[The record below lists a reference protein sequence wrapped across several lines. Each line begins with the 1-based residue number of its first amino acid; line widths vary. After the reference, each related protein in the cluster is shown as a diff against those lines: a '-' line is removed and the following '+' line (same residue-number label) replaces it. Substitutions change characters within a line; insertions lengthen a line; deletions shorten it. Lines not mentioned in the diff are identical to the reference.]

1 MSLHLADVAHILIA
15 LTLLILMAH
24 LFGHLFGVL
33 RQPPVIGE
41 ILGGL
46 LLGPTVL
53 GAFAPGVKD
62 SLFPQSGPTASV
74 LGGFYQLGLIF
85 LMFLAGTE
93 LRSAGSAAENRTVL
107 GITVFG
113 LGLPFGAGLL
123 IQRLVDPASLSGP
136 KGTATSFALVFG
148 IAIAVTSI
156 PVISRIMLDLGLLG
170 TPFARVVLSVAVLED
185 LALYVVLAVVLGL
198 VQAHSGDAFGLWDLT
213 GIHSVPLTSV
223 YYVAV
228 SVVFLLLFLIFG
240 RHLFRLLTTRR
251 LGALE
256 RRNPTALRIVFLF
269 VAVLCCIALG
279 INAVFGALMAG
290 VSIAGA
296 TTDGADPVGDAA
308 AASSDVSQTVKHFSL
323 ALFVPVYFAI
333 VGLQLDL
340 LHHFPVVFFLWFLV
354 VACVVKLAGVWV
366 GARLAGE
373 DNRSA
378 TNLAVAMNARGGP
391 GIVLATVTFTAGII
405 NEEFFT
411 VLVLLS
417 IITSQAAGIWL
428 DLKLVRRADDGNE
441 MDGEDVW
448 SKESEAVRRP

>member
-24 LFGHLFGVL
+24 LFGHLFGAL

-62 SLFPQSGPTASV
+62 SLFPASGPTASV

-93 LRSAGSAAENRTVL
+93 LQSAGSAAENRTVV

-113 LGLPFGAGLL
+113 LVLPFGAGLL
-123 IQRLVDPASLSGP
+123 LQQLVDPASLSGP
-136 KGTATSFALVFG
+136 KGSATSFALVFG
-148 IAIAVTSI
+148 IGIAVTSI
-156 PVISRIMLDLGLLG
+156 PVISRIMLDLGILG
-170 TPFARVVLSVAVLED
+170 TPFARIVLSVAVLED
-185 LALYVVLAVVLGL
+185 LALYVMLAVVLGL

-213 GIHSVPLTSV
+213 GVKSVPLTSV

-228 SVVFLLLFLIFG
+228 SLLFLLLFLIFG
-240 RHLFRLLTTRR
+240 RRLFRLLTTRR

-290 VSIAGA
+290 VSVTGA
-296 TTDGADPVGDAA
+296 ADGADPAPGAG
-308 AASSDVSQTVKHFSL
+308 AASGDVSQTVKHFSL

-340 LHHFPVVFFLWFLV
+340 LHHFPVLFFVWFIV
-354 VACVVKLAGVWV
+354 VACAVKLAGVWV

-417 IITSQAAGIWL
+417 ILTSQAAGIWL
-428 DLKLVRRADDGNE
+428 DRKLVRRTDDRNE
-441 MDGEDVW
+441 MEGEDVW
-448 SKESEAVRRP
+448 STESEAVRRP

>member
-1 MSLHLADVAHILIA
+1 MSLHLTDVAHILIA
-15 LTLLILMAH
+15 LTLLILLAH

-53 GAFAPGVKD
+53 GAFAPGVED
-62 SLFPQSGPTASV
+62 SLFPESGPTASV

-113 LGLPFGAGLL
+113 LALPFGAGLL

-136 KGTATSFALVFG
+136 KGSATSFALVFG

-156 PVISRIMLDLGLLG
+156 PVISRIMLDLGILG
-170 TPFARVVLSVAVLED
+170 TPFARVELSVAVLED
-185 LALYVVLAVVLGL
+185 LALYVMLAVVLGL
-198 VQAHSGDAFGLWDLT
+198 VQARSGDAFGLWDLT
-213 GIHSVPLTSV
+213 GIDSVPLTSV
-223 YYVAV
+223 YYVTV
-228 SVVFLLLFLIFG
+228 SLVFLLLFLIFG
-240 RHLFRLLTTRR
+240 RHLFRLLTVGRM
-251 LGALE
+251 GALE

-290 VSIAGA
+290 VSVAGA
-296 TTDGADPVGDAA
+296 ADGAAGDTG
-308 AASSDVSQTVKHFSL
+308 AASGDVSQTVKHFSL

-340 LHHFPVVFFLWFLV
+340 LHHFPVVFFLWFVV

-428 DLKLVRRADDGNE
+428 DLKLVRRADGGNE
-441 MDGEDVW
+441 MEGEDVW

>member
-1 MSLHLADVAHILIA
+1 MSLHLVDVAHILIA
-15 LTLLILMAH
+15 LTLLILLAH

-62 SLFPQSGPTASV
+62 SLFPESGPTASV

-136 KGTATSFALVFG
+136 KGSDTSFALVFG

-156 PVISRIMLDLGLLG
+156 PVISRIMLDLGILG

-213 GIHSVPLTSV
+213 GIDSVSLTSV
-223 YYVAV
+223 YYVTV
-228 SVVFLLLFLIFG
+228 SLVFLLLFLIFG
-240 RHLFRLLTTRR
+240 RHLFRLLTTGRM
-251 LGALE
+251 GALE
-256 RRNPTALRIVFLF
+256 RRNPTALRIAFLF

-290 VSIAGA
+290 VSVAGA
-296 TTDGADPVGDAA
+296 TDGADPVGDAGS
-308 AASSDVSQTVKHFSL
+308 ASGDASQTVKHFSL

-340 LHHFPVVFFLWFLV
+340 LHHFPVVFFLWFIV
-354 VACVVKLAGVWV
+354 VACAVKLVGVWV

-373 DNRSA
+373 DSRSA

-428 DLKLVRRADDGNE
+428 DFKLVRNADGGNE
-441 MDGEDVW
+441 MEGEDVW
-448 SKESEAVRRP
+448 SEESAAVRRP

>member
-15 LTLLILMAH
+15 LTLLILLAH

-62 SLFPQSGPTASV
+62 SLFPQTGPTASV

-136 KGTATSFALVFG
+136 KGSATSFALVFG

-156 PVISRIMLDLGLLG
+156 PVISRIMLDLGIMG

-185 LALYVVLAVVLGL
+185 LALYVMLAVVLGL

-213 GIHSVPLTSV
+213 GVTSVPLTSV

-240 RHLFRLLTTRR
+240 RRLFRLLTTRR

-269 VAVLCCIALG
+269 AAVLCCIALG

-290 VSIAGA
+290 VSVAGA
-296 TTDGADPVGDAA
+296 TADGTDADAA
-308 AASSDVSQTVKHFSL
+308 STDVSQTVKHFSL

-340 LHHFPVVFFLWFLV
+340 LHHFPVVFFVWFLL
-354 VACVVKLAGVWV
+354 VACAVKLAGVWV

-378 TNLAVAMNARGGP
+378 TNLAIAMNARGGP

-428 DLKLVRRADDGNE
+428 DLKLVRHVDDGNE